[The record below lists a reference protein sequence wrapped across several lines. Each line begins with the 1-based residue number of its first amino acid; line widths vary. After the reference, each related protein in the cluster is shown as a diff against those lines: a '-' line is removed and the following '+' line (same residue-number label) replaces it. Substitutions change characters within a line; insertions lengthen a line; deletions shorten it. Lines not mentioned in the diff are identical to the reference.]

1 MTDDKNKRGKKRK
14 RRMIVR
20 IPSTVKGIDPV
31 EWQIEMSGA
40 GIRAKKIGDR
50 NEDACAA
57 TWRTLL
63 GVLLVHGSRKAISTR
78 DAKSHLK
85 KKKRGS

>member
-1 MTDDKNKRGKKRK
+1 MTDDKKGKRKKRK
-14 RRMIVR
+14 RRITVR
-20 IPSTVKGIDPV
+20 IPSTIKGIDPV
-31 EWQIEMSGA
+31 DWQIEMSGA
-40 GIRAKKIGDR
+40 GIRAKKVGDR

-63 GVLLVHGSRKAISTR
+63 GVLLVHGSRKSITTR

-85 KKKRGS
+85 KKKE